1 MAEAAK
7 QTAISI
13 VEASTPEQ
21 VEQARAL
28 FLEYADSLGFSLCFQ
43 SFDQELAELPGKYA
57 RPEGRL
63 LLAFQGGRIAGCV
76 AMRRLEG
83 DICEM
88 KRLYVRPDFRG
99 TGAGRTLA
107 QRIIAEA
114 KAAGYRRMRL
124 DTITGKMDR
133 AIALYRAL
141 GFREI
146 PPYGIHPISGTL
158 FMELTL

>member
-7 QTAISI
+7 PTAISI
-13 VEASTPEQ
+13 IQATTPQQ

-57 RPEGRL
+57 PPQGRL
-63 LLAFQGGRIAGCV
+63 LLAFHAGKIAGCV
-76 AMRRLEG
+76 AMRPLE
-83 DICEM
+83 DDVCEM
-88 KRLYVRPDFRG
+88 KRLYVRPESRG
-99 TGAGRTLA
+99 TGAGKALA
-107 QRIIAEA
+107 QRILAEA
-114 KAAGYRRMRL
+114 RAAGYRRMRL
-124 DTITGKMDR
+124 DTISGKMDR
-133 AIALYRAL
+133 AIALYRGL

-146 PPYGIHPISGTL
+146 PPYGNHPISGTL